1 MSGRVKTTKRRERAN
16 GLEPF
21 ASLIALCL
29 EELTRKGASSEERA
43 VPLGELADAIGEPSN
58 SIAHA
63 LFGMESAGFAV
74 MPRYV
79 GRKGIRVWL
88 ANRRELET
96 QLAWLRDEAESVK
109 EQIDDLTALVGR
121 MDQDGPTRHWTDDAK
136 PGEKIARDAG

>member
-1 MSGRVKTTKRRERAN
+1 MGGRVKTTKQRERGK

-21 ASLIALCL
+21 ASVVAFCL
-29 EELTRKGASSEERA
+29 EEPTRKGASSEEHA

-58 SIAHA
+58 SIAQA

-109 EQIDDLTALVGR
+109 EQIDDLTALIGR
-121 MDQDGPTRHWTDDAK
+121 MDPDGPTRHWTDSAAS
-136 PGEKIARDAG
+136 GEKIVHAG